1 MSTNVPEAQRLY
13 IGIDG
18 GGTNCRARIEDDT
31 GRYLGA
37 GMAGAAATR
46 LGVDSSLAALTRAS
60 LAAAEDAGLPA
71 SSLAQMHAGVG
82 LAGIGRKGALEELMQ
97 RPHPFRSLVYTNDA
111 VIACLGA
118 HGGRDG
124 GIVIA
129 GTGSVGL
136 AMVNGREFRIGGYG
150 FPISDEGSGAEIGLH
165 AIRLALRAHDKRTAA
180 TALTLD
186 LMTRFNNDAFA
197 VVAWAERATAT
208 DFASFA
214 PRVLQHA
221 EEGDPLAGRIVANAA
236 RQIGALVRRLRSFG
250 APRVSLLGGLAAP
263 LGGWLEAD
271 VKQQLSS
278 PEHDAVAG
286 ALLLARRDAACAQS
300 REAASAAFLSA

>member
-1 MSTNVPEAQRLY
+1 MSGNIPKGTRLF

-18 GGTNCRARIEDDT
+18 GGTSCRARIEDDE

-46 LGVDSSLAALTRAS
+46 LGIDSSIAALTRAS

-71 SSLAQMHAGVG
+71 EALAEMHAGVG
-82 LAGIGRKGALEELMQ
+82 LAGIGRKGALEELMR
-97 RPHPFRSLVYTNDA
+97 RPHPFRTVVYANDA

-136 AMVNGREFRIGGYG
+136 AVANGGVLRVGGYG
-150 FPISDEGSGAEIGLH
+150 FPISDEGSGAAIGLR
-165 AIRLALRAHDKRTAA
+165 AIRTALRAHDGRIGPTPLARE
-180 TALTLD
+180 
-186 LMTRFNNDAFA
+186 LMARFNDDAFA
-197 VVAWAERATAT
+197 VVAWSERATAT

-214 PRVLQHA
+214 PLVLRHA
-221 EEGDPLAGRIVANAA
+221 DAGDESARRIVASAA
-236 RQIGALVRRLRSFG
+236 QQIGVLVRRLLEFG
-250 APRVSLLGGLAAP
+250 APRVSLLGGLAEP
-263 LGGWLEAD
+263 LSAWLESDIGAH
-271 VKQQLSS
+271 LSP
-278 PEHDAVAG
+278 PEQDAVAG
-286 ALLLARRDAACAQS
+286 ALLLARR
-300 REAASAAFLSA
+300 RAAFPQSPEEWSAIFETA